1 MAIIRRG
8 RSSTVRSNRGT
19 SSTIPLKV
27 RLWTP
32 KGAGRSVSTA
42 RSSSSMR
49 TARSSIPL
57 SKKINR
63 VLLVKES
70 RFERLHYATGFNRTT
85 NGTTESSYA
94 QAFRMHS
101 IYDADVNNVAKNK
114 SVAGYNQVSVL
125 YKQYKVYAF
134 KATVTFINK
143 ASTSAIVWVA
153 TADSAQWTG
162 AFDTSQIGSDV
173 ITRPG
178 IKYRILAP
186 AGQKGDRA
194 TLRVNQMPR
203 TALGLDK
210 TQWNGDP
217 TRGALIGASP
227 SATDGKEPYFI
238 CGQSSLIDSS
248 VAVSNID
255 YVVNLTYGTKLWDP
269 IEDIDA

>member
-8 RSSTVRSNRGT
+8 RSSTVKPYRGSSTTLPMRMRSRSRSNRT
-19 SSTIPLKV
+19 FSLPS
-27 RLWTP
+27 
-32 KGAGRSVSTA
+32 RS
-42 RSSSSMR
+42 RSSISFR
-49 TARSSIPL
+49 TASSIPL
-57 SKKINR
+57 SSKINR
-63 VLLVKES
+63 VKLLKES

-85 NGTTESSYA
+85 NGTTETSYA
-94 QAFRMHS
+94 QSFRMHS

-114 SVAGYNQVSVL
+114 SVAGYTQIAAL

-134 KATVTFINK
+134 RATVTFINK

-153 TADSAQWTG
+153 TADSNQWTG
-162 AFDTSQIGSDV
+162 AFDTSQYGSDV

-178 IKYRILAP
+178 IKYRVLAP

-217 TRGALIGASP
+217 TRGALINANP

-238 CGQSSLIDSS
+238 CGQSAIIDGS

-255 YVVNLTYGTKLWDP
+255 YVVNLTFGTKLWDP